1 MDGAKEYKRMAGG
14 LRHSWSRPGILESI
28 LGIIF
33 LPLLFTLILSVP
45 AFLMG
50 LSIGILYFALL
61 IIFILYFIGGALYRP
76 SFPMQVSEEMVAR
89 PAKRP
94 LISITGQN
102 GGPRP
107 EDNKPGLV
115 IRQEEKQEYE

>member
-1 MDGAKEYKRMAGG
+1 MADG
-14 LRHSWSRPGILESI
+14 LRHSWSRPGISESI

-33 LPLLFTLILSVP
+33 LPLLFTLLLSVP

-61 IIFILYFIGGALYRP
+61 IIFILYFIGAALYRP
-76 SFPMQVSEEMVAR
+76 SFPMQVSEEIVAR

-94 LISITGQN
+94 LISITSQN
-102 GGPRP
+102 NGPRP